1 MLPKVTKIKI
11 DEARALFKE
20 KIKFT
25 KIEQR
30 TFLELLLNRKTSFN
44 FKTCK
49 GREFLTNATFVGR
62 KLPLGH
68 SIEVLSFFL
77 SLFCRF
83 PSHVGHCG
91 ALSRISCA
99 VRRFSA

>member
-68 SIEVLSFFL
+68 SIEVLSLFL
-77 SLFCRF
+77 SFYF
-83 PSHVGHCG
+83 FF
-91 ALSRISCA
+91 ADND
-99 VRRFSA
+99 

>member
-20 KIKFT
+20 KIKFI

-30 TFLELLLNRKTSFN
+30 TFLALLSNRKTGFN

-62 KLPLGH
+62 KLPQGH
-68 SIEVLSFFL
+68 AFEVLSFF
-77 SLFCRF
+77 SSDFFC
-83 PSHVGHCG
+83 
-91 ALSRISCA
+91 
-99 VRRFSA
+99 

>member
-20 KIKFT
+20 KIKFI

-30 TFLELLLNRKTSFN
+30 TFLALLSNRKTGFN

-62 KLPLGH
+62 KLPWDTLLRFCH
-68 SIEVLSFFL
+68 FFPL
-77 SLFCRF
+77 TLF
-83 PSHVGHCG
+83 
-91 ALSRISCA
+91 ADND
-99 VRRFSA
+99 